1 MQFFN
6 HSSHCGPTIFIFVF
20 SMQLSVNVQYKF
32 LANDWIQTAYLWN
45 WKRPLCQL
53 NQNHCPGGVF
63 ICVYVCVSEIFEWM
77 HQIGQNFQSLL
88 ESWLLNSWWLV
99 PLPSFHWVELGRD
112 PGLFSGV
119 CIHHVINVIRLYHTI
134 MENIDKHNKRVRT
147 DTPTLFDYA
156 GGSVTRIFLS
166 NVFKSCPKWFHKK
179 NDRFW
184 TPLLKLWEI
193 WAN

>member
-20 SMQLSVNVQYKF
+20 SMQLTVNVQYKF

-45 WKRPLCQL
+45 WK
-53 NQNHCPGGVF
+53 
-63 ICVYVCVSEIFEWM
+63 
-77 HQIGQNFQSLL
+77 
-88 ESWLLNSWWLV
+88 
-99 PLPSFHWVELGRD
+99 
-112 PGLFSGV
+112 
-119 CIHHVINVIRLYHTI
+119 RLYHTI

-166 NVFKSCPKWFHKK
+166 NVFKSCPK
-179 NDRFW
+179 
-184 TPLLKLWEI
+184 
-193 WAN
+193 